1 MCPRRRRVYCED
13 GSGPAV
19 GAGPLALLGSPLGP
33 GGAADELVRTVRLDL
48 EDVELPV
55 QRVVRLRR
63 PAEGAAE
70 EPVRDAHLLD
80 LADHVAAFRE
90 LALAGAPRL
99 LDPLAGDLGG

>member
-1 MCPRRRRVYCED
+1 MRGASRR
-13 GSGPAV
+13 GANANGPNATP
-19 GAGPLALLGSPLGP
+19 GAAGP
-33 GGAADELVRTVRLDL
+33 GGGGGGPFPLLVSLLGAGGAGDELVRTVRLDL

-90 LALAGAPRL
+90 LALAGAPR
-99 LDPLAGDLGG
+99 